1 MSMQILDQRELE
13 RVLSAAAVSET
24 FRRLLLV
31 DPVRALTEGYQG
43 ERFHLDVRC
52 HSYLSSLHVTSLSEF
67 AQRLLKNPFEQETIA
82 QCGD

>member
-1 MSMQILDQRELE
+1 MSTQILDNRELE

-43 ERFHLDVRC
+43 ERFNLDVRC
-52 HSYLSSLHVTSLSEF
+52 HPYLSNLRVSTLSEF
-67 AQRLLKNPFEQETIA
+67 AQRLLRSPWEQEVVA

>member
-1 MSMQILDQRELE
+1 MSMQILDNRELE

-43 ERFHLDVRC
+43 ERFHVDAGC
-52 HSYLSSLHVTSLSEF
+52 HRYLSSLRVTTLSEF
-67 AQRLLKNPFEQETIA
+67 AQRLLRNPMEQEVAA

>member
-1 MSMQILDQRELE
+1 MSIQILDNRELT

-24 FRRLLLV
+24 FRQLLLL

-43 ERFHLDVRC
+43 ERFHLDARC
-52 HSYLSSLHVTSLSEF
+52 HPYLSSLRVTTLSEF
-67 AQRLLKNPFEQETIA
+67 AQRLLRNPLEQEAVA

>member
-1 MSMQILDQRELE
+1 MSMQILDNRELE

-24 FRRLLLV
+24 FRRLLLI

-43 ERFHLDVRC
+43 ECFQLDARC
-52 HSYLSSLHVTSLSEF
+52 HPYLSSLRVTSLSEF
-67 AQRLLKNPFEQETIA
+67 AQRLLRNPLEQEVAA